1 MKTLII
7 DCDGVLYPEKQ
18 LPIYVIIKAMK
29 DQATAFNI
37 SQEQYN
43 KISSETR
50 KRKEEGIFNI
60 ALNLVG
66 KDQALFDKFCHNMI
80 ESIDYSKIKRDDELY
95 ELLLKTGKKYDICIF
110 TNNHMLHLD
119 KVYRNLFGKTLEEF
133 PFKSYDIC
141 STLKDGY
148 FHPKQSKDGYLNFL
162 EKINKKNTECIVYD
176 DSKKNIQKCIE
187 NNIPYE
193 LISPENTLKM
203 ALQKLN

>member
-1 MKTLII
+1 M
-7 DCDGVLYPEKQ
+7 
-18 LPIYVIIKAMK
+18 
-29 DQATAFNI
+29 
-37 SQEQYN
+37 
-43 KISSETR
+43 
-50 KRKEEGIFNI
+50 
-60 ALNLVG
+60 NLVG
-66 KDQALFDKFCHNMI
+66 KDKTLFDKLCYNMI
-80 ESIDYSKIKRDDELY
+80 ESIDYSKIKRDDELF
-95 ELLLKTGKKYDICIF
+95 ELLLKVGKKYDICIF

-148 FHPKQSKDGYLNFL
+148 FHPKQSKDGYKNFL

-193 LISPENTLKM
+193 FITPENTLKM
-203 ALQKLN
+203 ALNKLD

>member
-7 DCDGVLYPEKQ
+7 DCDGVLYPEKY
-18 LPIYVIIKAMK
+18 LPIYKIVKALK

-37 SQEQYN
+37 TKEEYN
-43 KISSETR
+43 KISSETK
-50 KRKEEGIFNI
+50 KRKEEGIFNL
-60 ALNLVG
+60 AMNLVG
-66 KDQALFDKFCHNMI
+66 KDKALFDKLCYNMI
-80 ESIDYSKIKRDDELY
+80 ESIDYSKIKRDDELF
-95 ELLLKTGKKYDICIF
+95 ELLLKVGKKYDICIF

-148 FHPKQSKDGYLNFL
+148 FHPKQSKDGYKNFL

-193 LISPENTLKM
+193 FITPENTLKM
-203 ALQKLN
+203 ALNKLD